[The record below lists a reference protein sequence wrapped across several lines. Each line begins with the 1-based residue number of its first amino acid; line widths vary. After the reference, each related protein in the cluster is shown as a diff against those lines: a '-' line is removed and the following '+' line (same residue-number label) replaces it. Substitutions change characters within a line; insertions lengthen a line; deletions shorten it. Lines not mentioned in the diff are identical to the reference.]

1 MKRFA
6 ATLFA
11 FILVIGFSGEVLSEN
26 KIPESGVNFPV
37 IKLKL
42 PENSGHRSYLGL
54 SGTETF
60 SIPEIKADV
69 VIVQIFSMYCPH
81 CQREAPN
88 VNRLFDS
95 LTKNPAVNEKVKLIG
110 IGAGNSAYEVSVF
123 QKKYQIRFPLFE
135 DADFTIHQ
143 QIGEV
148 RTPYFF
154 GIKIDGSKTPKV
166 FFSKLGGFE
175 NAESFLNEI
184 VKLSGIK

>member
-1 MKRFA
+1 MKRLSA
-6 ATLFA
+6 MLFA
-11 FILVIGFSGEVLSEN
+11 FILVIGFSGEVLPEN
-26 KIPESGVNFPV
+26 KIPESGANFPV
-37 IKLKL
+37 IKLKS

-88 VNRLFDS
+88 VNRLFEK
-95 LTKNPAVNEKVKLIG
+95 LTKNTALKEKIKLIG
-110 IGAGNSAYEVSVF
+110 IGAGNSAYEVAVF

-135 DADFTIHQ
+135 DPDFTIHN

-154 GIKIDGSKTPKV
+154 GIKPGGGKTGTV
-166 FFSKLGGFE
+166 FYSKLGGFE